1 MQTNKY
7 FVSAIT
13 AFVIWGFFSLAL
25 KPLHD
30 YPSLDIL
37 FYRIF
42 YATFLLLLINGLF
55 RRKAVQNDHT
65 VFKSLKRKERYKMLG
80 LTVVG
85 GFLLVVNWFLFIY
98 AINHV
103 SLKSA
108 SFAYLICPI
117 VTTILAYLI
126 LKEKLSKWQWFAV
139 GLSGISCVILGFEST
154 KDLLYS
160 LVIAV
165 TFAFYLITQRKN
177 NKFDRFIIL
186 TVQMAI
192 AAVVIL
198 PFFPTYSGPV
208 PTESVFYVAMNFI
221 VILFTIIPLFLNLYA
236 LKGMSSATVG
246 ILMYLNPMIH
256 FLLAVFYFKESVDV
270 LEVVAYAF
278 ILTSIVVFNERFLF
292 RRHDRVSE

>member
-1 MQTNKY
+1 MPNKY
-7 FVSAIT
+7 FLSAIT
-13 AFVIWGFFSLAL
+13 AFVMWGFFSLAL

-42 YATFLLLLINGLF
+42 YATFLLLLINSML
-55 RRKAVQNDHT
+55 RRKAVANDYAA
-65 VFKSLKRKERYKMLG
+65 FKSLEKPKRLKMLA

-117 VTTILAYLI
+117 VTTILAYFI
-126 LKEKLSKWQWFAV
+126 LKEQLSKWQWLAV
-139 GLSGISCVILGFEST
+139 GLSGIGCVILGFESA

-160 LVIAV
+160 MVIAV

-177 NKFDRFIIL
+177 NLFDRFIIL

-192 AAVVIL
+192 ATVVIL

-208 PTESVFYVAMNFI
+208 PAESVFYVMMNFI
-221 VILFTIIPLFLNLYA
+221 VIFFTIIPLFLNLYA

-256 FLLAVFYFKESVDV
+256 FLLAVFYFKEKVDALEIISYV
-270 LEVVAYAF
+270 L
-278 ILTSIVVFNERFLF
+278 ILLSIVVFNERFLF
-292 RRHDRVSE
+292 RAGSRVQG